1 MSKVP
6 PVPAGTP
13 SITRALLP
21 IVLLWSAPLAASE
34 EPGANWLADFRRYAA
49 QENLQNDR
57 PYASDAGPALRW
69 ADLLKSLPAPEHWQD
84 LRARL
89 VAAAEQ
95 QPDVAEKARLQAGGW
110 LMTYLLEGKIAV
122 QAVLPPPPE
131 NPDPESPSSYTLANL
146 HQSLAAEGHA
156 GEHPLEQLAENFE
169 RQLAMLEPLDL
180 EAVKQ
185 AVGGEENFV
194 RLQRMAEA
202 GKAMQVRVM
211 AVYEEYEKT
220 RDEAAAQAKM
230 EALHKEFEEAHRA
243 DQEALEPFRNEPL
256 LRRFM
261 ASVYEQDM
269 PGDHTPSVFV
279 PDLVTALGAERAEAL
294 LRRAL
299 QLPLTLNVQKASG
312 EATSRLVREL
322 ALSEAD
328 RLKAPSWALTQ
339 ETGQGALFEALLARF
354 GEPAGPD
361 HDYERARGYYLAALI
376 QEGRVP
382 EAVAMASRSPEAGS
396 LNLPYEVLAA
406 LERGGQA
413 EALWNFLREWLTKH
427 PSAGEWDRFNR
438 LSAQLDRQEELK
450 ALIRGLADQGA
461 FSGMDRL
468 QVQRMQAEAE
478 LATDDLASAAKRLGA
493 LVAPPL
499 ENPQALMTQM
509 SLVKK
514 LLLLAELQGDQAAFD
529 AARGAGEAIYEKGRQ
544 IAPEESL
551 ELAET
556 LATSLNQAGRFAE
569 AGRIIGEALQDAE
582 KLKQAAEKEAGG
594 SPVPIYG
601 PQDLVKEQLRALTGL
616 ERWADAERLA
626 QESPWWSAGDVA
638 DLLHETVYSD
648 GKPLGF
654 HFALVAAK
662 QGKPDL
668 ARRILEA
675 QLVATPGVDAVY
687 ENYLALAGQE
697 ARPLLASLAETDRYQ
712 ERPLIWQAKLH
723 LDAGEPDR
731 AVPFLEAAIAI
742 DPSDGE
748 QGRGDRMRV
757 YALLAQASALRG
769 DPTKAAFLEGVVK
782 AIRLSET
789 ADRWFD
795 LGAYARA
802 IRLYRESLGFF
813 QDAYCIQ
820 SRLAVRLAGDG
831 RMDEAAEHYRRAF
844 ELMPDSFGRVESHC
858 FGCEHVFSGEQSQG
872 VAEEVFTRMLAA
884 RPDKP
889 QLHYLL
895 GYLRQEQKRQT
906 EAAEHY
912 RRAVQLDP
920 LYLNAWNKLAGLEQE
935 LKFTPAQRDDLMLK
949 LTELDPGRR
958 HVSPDLAQVTDLAR
972 LWRTLADARQVLAR
986 LPVTD
991 TLWEL
996 ATSKAAADPSRPAY
1010 SIWSRRS
1017 LGTDFGAVVGGHA
1030 FVAAIQQHLAALN
1043 YRPPDGS

>member
-1 MSKVP
+1 MS
-6 PVPAGTP
+6 A
-13 SITRALLP
+13 S
-21 IVLLWSAPLAASE
+21 LAVAE
-34 EPGANWLADFRRYAA
+34 EPSAKWLADFRQYAA

-57 PYASDAGPALRW
+57 PYAPDAGPALRW

-89 VAAAEQ
+89 LAAAEQ
-95 QPDVAEKARLQAGGW
+95 QPDGAEKARLQTGGW
-110 LMTYLLEGKIAV
+110 LLTYLLEGKTAV

-131 NPDPESPSSYTLANL
+131 NSDPESPGSYTLANL
-146 HQSLAAEGHA
+146 HQSLAAESHG
-156 GEHPLEQLAENFE
+156 GDYPLEQLAEHFE
-169 RQLAMLEPLDL
+169 RQLTMLEPLDL

-194 RLQRMAEA
+194 RLQRMVEG
-202 GKAMQVRVM
+202 GKAMQVRMM

-230 EALHKEFEEAHRA
+230 EALQKEFEEAHGA

-256 LRRFM
+256 LGRFM
-261 ASVYEQDM
+261 ANAYGQSM
-269 PGDHTPSVFV
+269 PGDHTPSAFV
-279 PDLVTALGAERAEAL
+279 PDLVTAFGAERAEAL

-312 EATSRLVREL
+312 EATSRLARKL

-328 RLKAPSWALTQ
+328 RLKVPSWALAHD
-339 ETGQGALFEALLARF
+339 TGEGALFEALLARF
-354 GEPAGPD
+354 GEPAGED
-361 HDYERARGYYLAALI
+361 YDYERARGYYLAALI
-376 QEGRVP
+376 QQGRVP
-382 EAVAMASRSPEAGS
+382 EAVAMASRSPQAGS

-406 LERGGQA
+406 LEQGGQA
-413 EALWNFLREWLTKH
+413 EALWQFLHAWLAKH
-427 PSAGEWDRFNR
+427 PAAGEWDRFNR
-438 LSAQLDRQEELK
+438 LSAQLDRQDELK
-450 ALIRGLADQGA
+450 ALIRELADQGA

-493 LVAPPL
+493 LVAQPS
-499 ENPQALMTQM
+499 ENIQELMTQM
-509 SLVKK
+509 NLVKK
-514 LLLLAELQGDQAAFD
+514 LLLLAELQDDQAAFD
-529 AARGAGEAIYEKGRQ
+529 TARGAGEAIFEKGRQ

-551 ELAET
+551 DLAET
-556 LATSLNQAGRFAE
+556 LATALNQAGRFAE
-569 AGRIIGEALQDAE
+569 AGRIIGEALQEAE

-616 ERWADAERLA
+616 ERWADAEQLA
-626 QESPWWSAGDVA
+626 QESPWWSGGDVA
-638 DLLHETVYSD
+638 NLLHETVYSD

-687 ENYLALAGQE
+687 EKYLALAGQE

-831 RMDEAAEHYRRAF
+831 RMDEAVEHYRRAF

-895 GYLRQEQKRQT
+895 GYLRQEQKRQA
-906 EAAEHY
+906 EAAEHF

-920 LYLNAWNKLAGLEQE
+920 LYLNAWNKLAGLEEE
-935 LKFTPAQRDDLMLK
+935 LKFTPGQRDDLMLK

-958 HVSPDLAQVTDLAR
+958 HVSPDLARVTDLAR
-972 LWRTLADARQVLAR
+972 LWRTLTDARRALAR
-986 LPVTD
+986 LPVAD
-991 TLWEL
+991 ALWEL
-996 ATSKAAADPSRPAY
+996 TASKAIADQGRATY
-1010 SIWSRRS
+1010 SIWSRRP
-1017 LGTDFGAVVGGHA
+1017 LGTDFGTVVAGHA

-1043 YRPPDGS
+1043 YRPPDGN